1 VYLPLASPK
10 AITAGV
16 ISAGPVRQEVLQ
28 DDVSREEPIDSRI
41 TPIW

>member
-16 ISAGPVRQEVLQ
+16 ISAAPVRQEVLQ
-28 DDVSREEPIDSRI
+28 DDVSREGPIDSRI